1 MSLGDHLRELR
12 YRIIVSA
19 FAVLVGLIVC
29 AVFNDLLLS
38 VILHPWQ
45 TAALTISERTPH
57 LNVQAVLSGVT
68 SPLILRLKVAAVGG
82 LILASP
88 FWLYQVWAFIA
99 PGLVAKEKK
108 YALAFMAAALPL
120 FLGGVVMAYFI
131 VSQAIAILMAFTPQ
145 TVNILNLLDV
155 ENFLG
160 LLLQLMLMFGLGFIM
175 PVVIVALNLM
185 GIVSAKALKLARP
198 YVVFG
203 SFVFGAA
210 ATPGGDPF
218 SMMAL
223 GTPMALLFLGAE
235 AICHANDKR
244 KRAKLAAQGLLVE

>member
-19 FAVLVGLIVC
+19 IAVTVGLIVC
-29 AVFNDLLLS
+29 AVFNDWLLGVVLEPWHTAS
-38 VILHPWQ
+38 V
-45 TAALTISERTPH
+45 TMSERSPH
-57 LNVQAVLSGVT
+57 LNVQAVLTGVT

-82 LILASP
+82 LVLASP
-88 FWLYQVWAFIA
+88 FWIYQLWAFIA

-108 YALAFMAAALPL
+108 YALAFMSAALPL
-120 FLGGVVMAYFI
+120 FLSGVVMAYFI

-155 ENFLG
+155 ENYLG
-160 LLLQLMLMFGLGFIM
+160 LLIQLMLMFGLGFIM

-185 GIVSAKALKLARP
+185 GIVSAKALKTARP
-198 YVVFG
+198 YVIFG

-235 AICHANDKR
+235 VICHGNDKR
-244 KRAKLAAQGLLVE
+244 KRARLEAQGLLVE

>member
-1 MSLGDHLRELR
+1 MSLGDHFRELR
-12 YRIIVSA
+12 YRIIISA
-19 FAVLVGLIVC
+19 IAVTVGLIVC

-38 VILHPWQ
+38 FVLEPWH
-45 TAALTISERTPH
+45 TASQTISERSPH
-57 LNVQAVLSGVT
+57 LNVQAVLTGVT

-82 LILASP
+82 LVLASP
-88 FWLYQVWAFIA
+88 FWLYQLWAFIA
-99 PGLVAKEKK
+99 PGLVKKEKK
-108 YALAFMAAALPL
+108 YALAFMGAALPL
-120 FLGGVVMAYFI
+120 FLAGVVMAYFI

-145 TVNILNLLDV
+145 MANILNLLDV
-155 ENFLG
+155 ENYLG
-160 LLLQLMLMFGLGFIM
+160 LLIQLMLMFGLGFIM

-185 GIVSAKALKLARP
+185 GVVSAKALKTARP

-223 GTPMALLFLGAE
+223 GTPMALLFLMAE
-235 AICHANDKR
+235 AVCHANDKR
-244 KRAKLAAQGLLVE
+244 KRAKLEAQGLLVE